1 MKYFMT
7 GITGFIG
14 SNLARQLATD
24 GHQVNALIRSKIPD
38 DLRDLKGISFFNGD
52 HFDLPV
58 LYDAM
63 KGCQVAFHLAA
74 LAKPWSKDPLE
85 FQRINVQGAV
95 NVFDA
100 ALRAGVGKVVF
111 TSSAAT
117 MSPSYGN
124 EPTDENTRR
133 TIPLFNEYEITKTE
147 AENLAGEYCRK
158 GLPVVIVNPS
168 RVFGPGPLN
177 TSNSTTKMI
186 AGYVRGN
193 WRIIPGDGQKIGNYV
208 FIDDVVHG
216 HLLAAQKGRA
226 GERYILG
233 GDNLSFDE
241 FFLKIGKVTGR
252 RRSMVHLPL
261 IIMKTGARIME
272 AQNKLTGIPPL
283 ITVSWVKKFLNHWS
297 LSSGKAEKELGY
309 SITPFETGVRKT
321 LEWLD
326 NQQNEKIV
334 GSL

>member
-38 DLRDLKGISFFNGD
+38 DLKDLKGISFFNGD
-52 HFDLPV
+52 LFDLPV
-58 LYDAM
+58 LDDAM

-74 LAKPWSKDPLE
+74 LAKPWAKDPLE
-85 FQRINVQGAV
+85 FTRINVQGAV
-95 NVFDA
+95 NVFEA
-100 ALRAGVGKVVF
+100 ALKAGVGKVVF

-117 MSPSYGN
+117 MSPSN
-124 EPTDENTRR
+124 SAECTDEDTPRS
-133 TIPLFNEYEITKTE
+133 IPLFNEYETTKAE
-147 AENLAGEYCRK
+147 AERMAREYCLK

-186 AGYVRGN
+186 AGYVQGN

-208 FIDDVVHG
+208 FIDDVVYG

-241 FFLKIGKVTGR
+241 FFLKIGKVAGR

-261 IIMKTGARIME
+261 IIMKTGARLME
-272 AQNKLTGIPPL
+272 LQNKLTGIPPL
-283 ITVSWVKKFLNHWS
+283 ITAPWVKKYLNHWS
-297 LSSGKAEKELGY
+297 LSSGKAVRELGY
-309 SITPFETGVRKT
+309 TITPFETGVKKT
-321 LEWLD
+321 LEWLE
-326 NQQNEKIV
+326 NQGVEKIV
-334 GSL
+334 RPL